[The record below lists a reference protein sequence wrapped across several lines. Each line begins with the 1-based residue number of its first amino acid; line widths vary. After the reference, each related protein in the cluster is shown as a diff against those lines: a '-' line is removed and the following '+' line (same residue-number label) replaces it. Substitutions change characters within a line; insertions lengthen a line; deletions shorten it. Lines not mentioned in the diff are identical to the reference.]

1 MTRSDFHLELVTV
14 RLLKKKKK
22 KRIIESQ
29 YKNLIFPQKCRKAE
43 PLSIGTQHGMPQRN
57 DMQTFIWWRSEEDE
71 QKKIFL
77 LGILE
82 ESFSFLYLKDMLHV
96 GL

>member
-1 MTRSDFHLELVTV
+1 MGHRVCAPNGSKVFEENKANGMTRSDFHLELVTV

-57 DMQTFIWWRSEEDE
+57 DMQTFIW
-71 QKKIFL
+71 
-77 LGILE
+77 
-82 ESFSFLYLKDMLHV
+82 
-96 GL
+96 